1 MKNDMAS
8 QWALPESDP
17 WSTQF
22 AKLLLHH
29 LDIFSGA
36 TVLDV
41 ASGGGIP
48 AFYIA
53 DKVGKTGKVLAID
66 LNQGAV
72 MRGRSIQKNHMP
84 WLEFQVGNMKD
95 LPVDLPS
102 FDRITGN
109 LSFMFFRPDRFTA
122 LKQLVSFLNP
132 GGQIV
137 LTFPSL
143 GTFDSLWERVKREM
157 NKRSLIKE
165 AQALDEYI
173 HERPSADHARQW
185 LNELEMEKVKVT
197 EWPLEIETGSGP
209 DFLFHPLLR
218 GGFLED
224 VYECFEDQ
232 ALAEEF
238 MTVISND
245 ISSFTPLMAQRCAM
259 SGWLPSNLG

>member
-1 MKNDMAS
+1 MAS
-8 QWALPESDP
+8 HWALPETDP

-22 AKLLLHH
+22 AKILLDH
-29 LDIFSGA
+29 LDIFPGA

-41 ASGGGIP
+41 AAGSGIP

-53 DKVGKTGKVLAID
+53 EQVGPTGRTLAID
-66 LNQGAV
+66 LNQG
-72 MRGRSIQKNHMP
+72 SILRAKSTQKHHLP
-84 WLEFQVGNMKD
+84 WLEFRVGNMKD
-95 LPVDLPS
+95 LPPEIS
-102 FDRITGN
+102 RFDRITGN

-157 NKRSLIKE
+157 AERSLTKE

-185 LNELEMEKVKVT
+185 LNELGMQKVEVT
-197 EWPLEIETGSGP
+197 EWPLEIATGSGT
-209 DFLFHPLLR
+209 DFLYHPLLR

-224 VYECFEDQ
+224 IYECFEDQ
-232 ALAEEF
+232 VLAEEF
-238 MTVISND
+238 MTVISQD
-245 ISSFTPLMAQRCAM
+245 IASFTPLLAQRCAM
-259 SGWLPSNLG
+259 SGWLPGNKD

>member
-1 MKNDMAS
+1 MTS

-22 AKLLLHH
+22 AKLLMHH
-29 LDIFSGA
+29 LNIFSGA

-41 ASGGGIP
+41 AAGGGIP
-48 AFYIA
+48 AFYLA
-53 DKVGKTGKVLAID
+53 QQVGSTGQVLAID
-66 LNQGAV
+66 LNQGAIV
-72 MRGRSIQKNHMP
+72 RAKSVQKDQLP
-84 WLEFQVGNMKD
+84 WLEFQVGNMKA
-95 LPVDLPS
+95 LPVDLPR

-122 LKQLVSFLNP
+122 LKQLVSFLKP

-143 GTFDSLWERVKREM
+143 GTFDSLWERVRREM
-157 NKRSLIKE
+157 DDRSLTKE

-185 LNELEMEKVKVT
+185 LNELGMEKVEVT
-197 EWPLEIETGSGP
+197 EWPLEIETGAGP

-245 ISSFTPLMAQRCAM
+245 ISSFTPLLAQRCAM
-259 SGWLPSNLG
+259 SGWLPLNKS